1 MKPHKHTLFSF
12 LLLLVILFTLGGC
25 LSRIDRTT
33 TNYYV
38 FDYKESTENPELRMK
53 QPLPLSLEVLDA
65 EVNRTYA
72 KSQLVVKENY
82 SRIRFLQFDLWAN
95 RLNDAIPNLI
105 VQRLR
110 AYNMFRNVS
119 RSTLDFNAEYLLE
132 TKLLSLEKIESD
144 NPKAYLEMEFYV
156 RDWNTREII
165 LSHKATRY
173 KDLPDE
179 SMVYLIQSY
188 NEMLMQETDILTA
201 KMRMEFSDDYEA
213 GLMKR
218 SQAQK
223 LEEFVYTEAS
233 QSAQITA
240 DGELLL
246 VLQSPTKAEI
256 RYDIVGLDDEDQVI
270 FRDDGEFNQEKFLSP
285 GKYLV
290 TLGENQEIEI
300 ETEVF
305 PKMRTVVSGKWAEL
319 VVKII
324 DESQTRVRLPYD
336 IWQQNPSEQGFIPYG
351 SDTSLGDDDLGQP
364 DKVWI
369 MHPGNYMVR
378 LDGGPWNEL
387 VDFTTVTLN
396 EGDSEV
402 LTMVVDPSGEKN
414 LLLGAGILGQEEIAP
429 DRPIIHYGAVHTNIS
444 LVGNNSVDRDDPYN
458 SITLTGQL
466 ENNIDAEFPYSLLT
480 TRSMYDLGFT
490 KSTDNDLRI
499 STDDYSLKNVLLF
512 TPWINSEAYKNF
524 SLYGRADLQ
533 THFFDTYSNFSQ
545 NKNLILIPVEGD
557 SIILTDKARLKTKS
571 AFFPMRL
578 KEGTGITYRLVLNPK
593 TSVSL
598 RCGYGWQQEINQDSY
613 SFDRTGY
620 SQIPGDSLRYD
631 IYVENPNQYNHGI
644 ESTLVL
650 SAINILNFLRINSTF
665 DVLFPMDSSG
675 AGVRFENENR
685 FNIKLY
691 RNISLDLKLN
701 VKYDKSQKDWVVY
714 DYGSYLRLS
723 LYY

>member
-1 MKPHKHTLFSF
+1 MRRRVHSFFCLILLATLTLLAGCFSR
-12 LLLLVILFTLGGC
+12 V
-25 LSRIDRTT
+25 DRKT
-33 TNYYV
+33 TNYYIL
-38 FDYKESTENPELRMK
+38 DYQPSTEKPQLRME
-53 QPLPLSLEVLDA
+53 QPLPASLEVLDA

-72 KSQLVVKENY
+72 RSQLVVRDNF

-95 RLNDAIPNLI
+95 RLNDAIPNL
-105 VQRLR
+105 VLQRLR
-110 AYNMFRNVS
+110 AYNIFQNIA
-119 RSTLDFNAEYLLE
+119 RSTLDYKADYMVE
-132 TKLLSLEKIESD
+132 TKVLSLEKIESEE
-144 NPKAYLEMEFYV
+144 PKAFLELEFIV
-156 RDWNTREII
+156 RDWDSRHIL
-165 LSHKATRY
+165 LSHKGRRY

-179 SMVYLIQSY
+179 SMVYLIQTY
-188 NEMLMQETDILTA
+188 NEMLMQEVDVLAA

-213 GLMKR
+213 GLTKR
-218 SQAQK
+218 SQVQK

-246 VLQSPTKAEI
+246 VLQSSTKAEI

-290 TLGENQEIEI
+290 TLGENQEIGI

-557 SIILTDKARLKTKS
+557 SIILTDKGRLKTKS